1 MLIICIMNLMNAA
14 GPGNGNFRDNRGREG
29 GAETA
34 VFQGKQGNYRNHHGT
49 SRVSMNV
56 QEKQQMHV
64 GRSVGFL
71 LAKAYQRACVIFKEE
86 FEAYD
91 LTPQQ
96 FGLLGFLWEE
106 DGITQAELSAK
117 SQIDR
122 TTMGGL
128 IDRLAKEGLLVR
140 RSHPED
146 RRAYRICLTEKGK
159 SLQHELTPLAVA
171 VQQKF
176 TEKLDGQEVETLKSL
191 LEKIRS

>member
-1 MLIICIMNLMNAA
+1 M
-14 GPGNGNFRDNRGREG
+14 
-29 GAETA
+29 TA
-34 VFQGKQGNYRNHHGT
+34 
-49 SRVSMNV
+49 
-56 QEKQQMHV
+56 QEKAKQIEHMDV
-64 GRSVGFL
+64 GKNVGFL

-86 FEAYD
+86 FEGYE

-96 FGLLGFLWEE
+96 FGLLGFLWRE

-128 IDRLAKEGLLVR
+128 IDRLEKEGLVAR
-140 RSHPED
+140 RSHPDD

-159 SLQHELTPLAVA
+159 DLELELAPIA
-171 VQQKF
+171 AKAHQNF
-176 TEKLDGQEVETLKSL
+176 IAKLDEQEVETLKAL